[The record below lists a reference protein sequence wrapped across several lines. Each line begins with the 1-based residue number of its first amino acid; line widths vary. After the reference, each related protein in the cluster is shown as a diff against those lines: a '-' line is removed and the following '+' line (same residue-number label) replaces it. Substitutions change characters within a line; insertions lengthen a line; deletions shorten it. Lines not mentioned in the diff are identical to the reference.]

1 MFLQSRGWLDLDAE
15 PGAAIGGRSTTGTR
29 PDLVA
34 DLTGRLATYLAA
46 HTPPGRVGTRGA
58 EAVLARACVVLT
70 DLESAYRS
78 GRLPDAT
85 AARWAD
91 PATTVDTLLAA
102 VPDGQ
107 VAELVELTARADS
120 VGALARLQGGTPGP
134 VFVEH
139 WADGDLLTPPDPASN
154 SGTTLLDVKTV
165 ASVRDPHRV
174 GRWLWQLLAYAWLD
188 TGDRHRIRTAGLYL
202 ARHGVLITWSL
213 PGLIAALMPDRDPD
227 DAAVRF
233 RDIAG
238 QLLAAE
244 AGDLAA
250 TIPR

>member
-1 MFLQSRGWLDLDAE
+1 
-15 PGAAIGGRSTTGTR
+15 
-29 PDLVA
+29 PDLVT
-34 DLTGRLATYLAA
+34 DLARRLVAYLAA
-46 HTPPGRVGTRGA
+46 HTPPGRAGTRGA

-70 DLESAYRS
+70 DLESAYRG
-78 GRLPDAT
+78 GRLTDAS

-139 WADGDLLTPPDPASN
+139 WADGDLLTPPDSAN
-154 SGTTLLDVKTV
+154 RGGTTLLDVKTV
-165 ASVRDPHRV
+165 ASARDLHRV

-188 TGDRHRIRTAGLYL
+188 TGDRHRIRAVGLYL
-202 ARHGVLITWSL
+202 ARHGVVITWSL
-213 PGLIAALMPDRDPD
+213 PELTAALMPGHDPA
-227 DAAVRF
+227 DAAARF
-233 RDIAG
+233 RGIAG

-244 AGDLAA
+244 AGGLAP
-250 TIPR
+250 IVSR